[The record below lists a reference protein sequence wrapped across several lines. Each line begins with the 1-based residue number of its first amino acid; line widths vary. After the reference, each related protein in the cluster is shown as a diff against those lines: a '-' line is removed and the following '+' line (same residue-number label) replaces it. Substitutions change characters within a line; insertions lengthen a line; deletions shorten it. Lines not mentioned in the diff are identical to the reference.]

1 MPSIDL
7 KATFQGNTMTLEM
20 SSATTMRYA
29 ALRFMDEIGIDVS
42 RFDGR
47 FIHFNEP
54 VGEDSIAWDW
64 RFDNLILMVRR
75 R

>member
-1 MPSIDL
+1 
-7 KATFQGNTMTLEM
+7 
-20 SSATTMRYA
+20 MRYA